1 MVKNPKR
8 NITRSK
14 VNKGKKRRPLWTR
27 KISASTPYETC
38 SEPLSAFGGVLALI
52 KFLDLVRFEKVF
64 EHCYKKPARGPKLGH
79 YRMVAGIVMLLPDR
93 VQPDRAFQLHQI
105 RCHVVQIFTGSEF
118 TGCEHILALCEQ
130 PGNQSGPG
138 TFSGDE
144 RFAGAG
150 VATVRDQTPANKYR
164 H

>member
-1 MVKNPKR
+1 MVKSPKR

-14 VNKGKKRRPLWTR
+14 VNKGKKGQQLQAR

-79 YRMVAGIVMLLPDR
+79 YRMVAGIVMLLFIGFNR
-93 VQPDRAFQLHQI
+93 IGHFSYI
-105 RCHVVQIFTGSEF
+105 RFD
-118 TGCEHILALCEQ
+118 AMLCK
-130 PGNQSGPG
+130 
-138 TFSGDE
+138 F
-144 RFAGAG
+144 
-150 VATVRDQTPANKYR
+150 YR
-164 H
+164 